1 MAPME
6 WHTRGDYTVGF
17 SRLELRF
24 MIGGTYGYGAG
35 SYTLERIYH
44 RIYRSKVFCH
54 RSCLTTVFLLGA

>member
-35 SYTLERIYH
+35 S
-44 RIYRSKVFCH
+44 
-54 RSCLTTVFLLGA
+54 FLKGFIIVYIGAKYSVIARV